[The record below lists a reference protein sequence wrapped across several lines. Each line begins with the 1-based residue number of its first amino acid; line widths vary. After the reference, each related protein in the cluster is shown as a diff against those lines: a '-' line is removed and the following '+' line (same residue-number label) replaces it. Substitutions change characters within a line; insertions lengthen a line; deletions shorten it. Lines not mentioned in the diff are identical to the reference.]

1 MKIRYIIGSV
11 MVASVVGLLLFFQKN
26 ESVQGSYDKKDL
38 STIKNQNANEA
49 LEWINARYIDEETG
63 ERIQQK
69 SWLLLSKI

>member
-38 STIKNQNANEA
+38 STIKNQNANE
-49 LEWINARYIDEETG
+49 
-63 ERIQQK
+63 K
-69 SWLLLSKI
+69 